1 MRSMWRGLPPLRCA
15 SRGATLNARRLGSG
29 GPPPP
34 SVVPSPRF
42 AGMCPTSVRQAPRG
56 RSCSRSRSSGFG
68 RRGARGSPSRSAIE
82 RAGAQRGTDGQQR
95 GDDVEA
101 PSSLLHQENGERHR
115 RSRLFVVGS
124 APVDP
129 GSGAGQGIRGRRD
142 QVGQTCRR
150 RVSCTM
156 RPAERRSSRGVG
168 WSTAARMRS
177 SMMSDAAL
185 DVRLWSKSSRISMET
200 LA

>member
-56 RSCSRSRSSGFG
+56 RSFSRSPSSGFG

-115 RSRLFVVGS
+115 RSRLFVVGN

-129 GSGAGQGIRGRRD
+129 GTGAGQGIRDDAIKSGRLVGAAFPARCGRRSG
-142 QVGQTCRR
+142 VRR
-150 RVSCTM
+150 
-156 RPAERRSSRGVG
+156 
-168 WSTAARMRS
+168 
-177 SMMSDAAL
+177 AAL
-185 DVRLWSKSSRISMET
+185 GGPRPKGCDR
-200 LA
+200 A